1 MVANMDRSCLAFGF
15 FRTDHNSYE
24 QNMEEYRQ
32 LIRHKYIIGKDG
44 D

>member
-15 FRTDHNSYE
+15 FRTDHNSCE
-24 QNMEEYRQ
+24 QNMEAYRQ
-32 LIRHKYIIGKDG
+32 LSQHRYIIGKDG

>member
-1 MVANMDRSCLAFGF
+1 MGANMDRSCLAFGF
-15 FRTDHNSYE
+15 FRTDHNSCE

-32 LIRHKYIIGKDG
+32 LSRDKYIIGKDG